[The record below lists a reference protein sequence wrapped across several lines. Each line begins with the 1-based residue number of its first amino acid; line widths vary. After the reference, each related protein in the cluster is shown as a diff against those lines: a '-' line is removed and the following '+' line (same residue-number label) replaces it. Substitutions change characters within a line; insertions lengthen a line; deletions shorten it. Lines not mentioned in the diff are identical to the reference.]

1 MIFLLDT
8 SAFSELMRTEPGVSR
23 WLASMSVK
31 DSVVVCPIV
40 RGEIQF
46 GISKLSQGK
55 RRAALENAAR
65 RLFASIPCEPV
76 PESAGDHY
84 AAIKLLRQ
92 RQGLSLDE
100 NDLWIAAPAMALNA
114 TLVSRDRDF
123 NDIQG
128 LRIEQP
134 VPNS

>member
-1 MIFLLDT
+1 M
-8 SAFSELMRTEPGVSR
+8 MRTEPGVSR
-23 WLASMSVK
+23 GLASISVR

-40 RGEIQF
+40 RGEIRF

-55 RRAALENAAR
+55 RRTALENAAR

-100 NDLWIAAPAMALNA
+100 SDLWIAATAMALNA

-134 VPNS
+134 APNS